1 MAGGLL
7 TAIKAAHRTK
17 RQADSLGTVA
27 FVLLWHGNTRDV
39 GFNGVNGRSGARMG
53 GDFFVVAMIF
63 FVLRCAIETAT
74 GSFFRYRTG
83 FLWV

>member
-1 MAGGLL
+1 
-7 TAIKAAHRTK
+7 
-17 RQADSLGTVA
+17 
-27 FVLLWHGNTRDV
+27 
-39 GFNGVNGRSGARMG
+39 MG

-83 FLWV
+83 FFMGLMGLDGETKWQKF